1 MTFLPLVACFLRL
14 AEALVFLNNTF
25 NKLVCIYDFNFNCKR
40 YYRQTIH
47 QHPWDTE
54 MGLKFEACHAWK
66 RPFKLRMDTQLLPED
81 EKPITNQIALST
93 AQRIYQEQGFVL
105 AKAATLN
112 EAKVLVELIIGTSNK
127 FPYASFGI
135 LEKRIEDQVSNPKC
149 EWMNNYADAPSVPT
163 LPHNEVGYSL
173 NVPNHFIFYVEIPA
187 LVGGT
192 SQLWDSVKL
201 CGKIQARLPR
211 LWDEYIQYGL
221 EHCQFYPDE
230 NMECGRAAL
239 EAWIGPGINMYS
251 KSLQKVFGLSRMG
264 TLPTGVSPYVV
275 WSWRDCG
282 IQKCTRTRGIVEHSH
297 GLACVNQ
304 FGVWSPKNFYNYNL
318 TLAMHPYRVQLG
330 NGRNISEEEWRVI
343 YSIWEDQ
350 SFEIKLDAMDV
361 LIVNNIRFA
370 HGRTAYFGGQRST
383 KLLLYGEVSNLPNDV
398 I

>member
-1 MTFLPLVACFLRL
+1 MTFLPIVACFFCL
-14 AEALVFLNNTF
+14 AEALFVNNTF
-25 NKLVCIYDFNFNCKR
+25 NKLVRIYDFNFNRKK
-40 YYRQTIH
+40 YHRQTIH
-47 QHPWDTE
+47 QHSWDKE
-54 MGLKFEACHAWK
+54 IGVNFESCHAWK
-66 RPFKLRMDTQLLPED
+66 RPFWLPVDTQLLPEH

-93 AQRIYQEQGFVL
+93 AQQIYQKQGFVL

-112 EAKVLVELIIGTSNK
+112 EAQVLVERIIGTSNK

-135 LEKRIEDQVSNPKC
+135 LEKRIEDNVSNPNCK
-149 EWMNNYADAPSVPT
+149 WMNNYADASSVPT

-201 CGKIQARLPR
+201 CSKIQARLPR

-230 NMECGRAAL
+230 NLECGRAAL

-264 TLPTGVSPYVV
+264 TLPTSASPYVV
-275 WSWRDCG
+275 YSHRDCG
-282 IQKCTRTRGIVEHSH
+282 IQKCTRTRGIVELSH

-318 TLAMHPYRVQLG
+318 KLAMHPYRVQLG
-330 NGRNISEEEWRVI
+330 NGRNISEEEWHVI

-383 KLLLYGEVSNLPNDV
+383 KLSLYGEVSNIPDDV